1 MVIGAVQVGKPQGGA
16 AHPCVIGSAE
26 RYLRMKIRWMVV
38 CLFLMSS
45 LQAMAQSGQSTRDLR
60 WEVSPF
66 VGYET
71 HGSYPID
78 ATSSNAGQVAPTVDR
93 IQVDGAMS
101 YGAMLDYAINQ
112 NLQFE
117 FLYARNPTTYSQHD
131 FFTDQTTAIYD
142 STVNTFQWG
151 ALLQFRAD
159 QKLRPYVAG
168 GLGFVHEGNS
178 NLNPNR
184 TAFAYNIGGGTKYF
198 VNDHFGFRGDLR
210 FLPTYG
216 NSGQGIQCNYFG
228 SCYNAT
234 VRNYEKRVNFSGGI
248 IFRF

>member
-1 MVIGAVQVGKPQGGA
+1 MK
-16 AHPCVIGSAE
+16 
-26 RYLRMKIRWMVV
+26 LRWLLLLLVS
-38 CLFLMSS
+38 LGS
-45 LQAMAQSGQSTRDLR
+45 LQAMGQSSSTTGNSR

-78 ATSSNAGQVAPTVDR
+78 STSSNVNQVPPTVDR

-101 YGAMLDYAINQ
+101 YGAMVDYEINQ

-131 FFTDQTTAIYD
+131 YTTDETTAIYD

-151 ALLQFRAD
+151 ALAQFRTD
-159 QKLRPYVAG
+159 QKLRPYIAG
-168 GLGFVHEGNS
+168 GLGFVHENNS
-178 NLNPNR
+178 NLNPSR
-184 TAFAYNIGGGTKYF
+184 TAFAYNIGGGAKYF
-198 VNDHFGFRGDLR
+198 VTDHFGFRGDLR
-210 FLPTYG
+210 YMPTYG
-216 NSGQGIQCNYFG
+216 NSGQGLQCNYFG
-228 SCYNAT
+228 SCYQAT
-234 VRNYEKRVNFSGGI
+234 VRKYEKRVNFGAGL

>member
-1 MVIGAVQVGKPQGGA
+1 M
-16 AHPCVIGSAE
+16 E
-26 RYLRMKIRWMVV
+26 FRWLV
-38 CLFLMSS
+38 LFVMTMTG
-45 LQAMAQSGQSTRDLR
+45 LQLLAQSTRADRDLR

-78 ATSSNAGQVAPTVDR
+78 LTSSNVNQVPPTVDR
-93 IQVDGAMS
+93 IQVNGGMS
-101 YGAMLDYAINQ
+101 YGAMLDYSINQ

-131 FFTDQTTAIYD
+131 FTTDATTPIYD
-142 STVNTFQWG
+142 STVNVFQWG
-151 ALLQFRAD
+151 ALFQFRAD

-168 GLGFVHEGNS
+168 GLGFVHESNS
-178 NLNPNR
+178 NLNPDR
-184 TAFAYNIGGGTKYF
+184 TAFAYNLGGGAKYF

-210 FLPTYG
+210 YIPTYG
-216 NSGQGIQCNYFG
+216 NSGQGVQCNYFG
-228 SCYNAT
+228 SCYQAT
-234 VRNYEKRVNFSGGI
+234 IRNYEKRVNFAGGI

>member
-1 MVIGAVQVGKPQGGA
+1 
-16 AHPCVIGSAE
+16 
-26 RYLRMKIRWMVV
+26 MKVRCLVFVV
-38 CLFLMSS
+38 VMICG
-45 LQAMAQSGQSTRDLR
+45 LQAVAQYGSSSRDSR

-66 VGYET
+66 IGYET

-78 ATSSNAGQVAPTVDR
+78 DTSSNVGQVPPTVDR
-93 IQVDGAMS
+93 IQVDGGMS
-101 YGAMLDYAINQ
+101 YGAMVDYGINQ

-131 FFTDQTTAIYD
+131 FTTDATTPIYD

-151 ALLQFRAD
+151 ALLQFRPD

-168 GLGFVHEGNS
+168 GLGFVHESNS
-178 NLNPNR
+178 DLNANR
-184 TAFAYNIGGGTKYF
+184 TAFAYNLGGGAKYF
-198 VNDHFGFRGDLR
+198 VSDHFGFRGDLR

-216 NSGQGIQCNYFG
+216 NSGQGVQCNYFG
-228 SCYNAT
+228 SCYQAT
-234 VRNYEKRVNFSGGI
+234 VRNYEKRVNFSGGL